1 MTEKRTI
8 EFKDFK
14 LKVEKTSEGRYSVL
28 FRGALSYDYDGAPV
42 HEGERKTIE
51 GDFKFL
57 FYPRSSLKEKDNL
70 FELTFPTAEKEERF
84 LSWLEKVKEQYE
96 GVEDEKI

>member
-1 MTEKRTI
+1 MAEKRTI

-14 LKVEKTSEGRYSVL
+14 LTVERIGEGRYSVL

-42 HEGERKTIE
+42 LEGERKTVE
-51 GDFKFL
+51 ADFKFL

-70 FELTFPTAEKEERF
+70 FELAFPTSEKEEKF
-84 LSWLEKVKEQYE
+84 LSWLENVKRQC
-96 GVEDEKI
+96 GGIED